1 MKNKNDR
8 KNGTEDEFLAAARR
22 AFKRVARQLRLEN
35 GRLGLPLISAKNGR
49 VYLIRSKSLG
59 PASR

>member
-1 MKNKNDR
+1 VKNKNGR
-8 KNGTEDEFLAAARR
+8 KNGADDEFLAAARR
-22 AFKRVARQLRLEN
+22 AFNRVARQLRLEN

-59 PASR
+59 TAAR